1 LFEVLRQRG
10 YRHWVSLEAFDF
22 TPGAEKVAAESL
34 RFIEQIVEQV
44 AA

>member
-1 LFEVLRQRG
+1 LRRRG

-22 TPGAEKVAAESL
+22 SPGAEKVASDSL
-34 RFIEQIVEQV
+34 RFIEQVVEQV